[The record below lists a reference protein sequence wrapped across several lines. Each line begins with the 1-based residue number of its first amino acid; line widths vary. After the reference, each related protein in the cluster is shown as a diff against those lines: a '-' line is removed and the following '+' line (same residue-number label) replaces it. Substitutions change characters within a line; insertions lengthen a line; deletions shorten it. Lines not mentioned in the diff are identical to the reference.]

1 MADNKNFVINVN
13 GDGGVNI
20 SEEVVGIIAGLG
32 ATEVEGVDSL
42 SGNLTADNIFKAGAG
57 KIAKAVH
64 VGDVE
69 AGKISVQMSINMKM
83 GFEIPKVCRM
93 VQDKVKQA
101 VETMTGLE
109 VTSVDIKVATV
120 SVA

>member
-20 SEEVVGIIAGLG
+20 SEEVVSIIAGLG

-42 SGNLTADNIFKAGAG
+42 SGNLTADNIFKAG
-57 KIAKAVH
+57 
-64 VGDVE
+64 

>member
-1 MADNKNFVINVN
+1 
-13 GDGGVNI
+13 
-20 SEEVVGIIAGLG
+20 
-32 ATEVEGVDSL
+32 
-42 SGNLTADNIFKAGAG
+42 
-57 KIAKAVH
+57 
-64 VGDVE
+64 
-69 AGKISVQMSINMKM
+69 MKM